1 MESNKTNQKPL
12 SLWDTTANEKNY
24 QNSSTINQEKV
35 EVAIVGGGFTGLST
49 ALFTAQ
55 SGISAHVLEQEQ
67 IGFGGSGRNVGLVNA
82 GVWLPPS
89 KVISILGKTSGEQF
103 LKTFSAAPQ
112 FVFDLIEKYQ
122 IQCNATRTGT
132 IHAAHA
138 PSGFKNLEERYT
150 DWKQMGEPVELLS
163 KEKVSQLVGTN
174 AFYGGLLD
182 NRAGTINPMGYCR
195 GLARVAIDAGAKI
208 STNTKVTKISKEQ
221 EYWLVETDQGILFAK
236 HVVLATNAYT
246 DSLWPNLKKI
256 FTNIDFFQISTT
268 PLGSISDNIL
278 PERQGVWD
286 TGKIMFS
293 LRKDNMNRLILGSM
307 GATIGTKD
315 QGLTQRWAKK
325 QLNKLFPTLENIDF
339 DYIWSG
345 QIALTADHLPRVFQ
359 LDKNLFAAIG
369 YNGRGITTGTIFGKA
384 IADMIKSGSA
394 SSLPLPLTN
403 LQTDLFATTKSS
415 LFKIAFFANQLI
427 KSI

>member
-1 MESNKTNQKPL
+1 METNQSNQKPL
-12 SLWDTTANEKNY
+12 SLWDTTADEKNY
-24 QNSSTINQEKV
+24 QNSSTIDGEKV

-49 ALFTAQ
+49 ALFAAQ
-55 SGISAHVLEQEQ
+55 SGINAHVLEQER

-82 GVWLPPS
+82 GIWLPPS
-89 KVISILGKTSGEQF
+89 NVMSILGKSTGEYF
-103 LKTFSAAPQ
+103 LKTFGAAPQ
-112 FVFDLIEKYQ
+112 FVFDLIEKFQ

-132 IHAAHA
+132 IHAAHS
-138 PSGFKNLEERYT
+138 PSGFKNLEKRFNY
-150 DWKQMGEPVELLS
+150 WRQIGEPVELLP
-163 KEKVSQLVGTN
+163 KEKVSQLVGTD

-182 NRAGTINPMGYCR
+182 YRAGTINPMGYCR

-221 EYWLVETDQGILFAK
+221 EYWLVETNQGILFAK

-246 DSLWPNLKKI
+246 DSLWLNLKKI
-256 FTNIDFFQISTT
+256 ITNIDFFQIATK
-268 PLGSISDNIL
+268 PLGSIGDDIL
-278 PERQGVWD
+278 PERQGIWD

-325 QLNKLFPTLENIDF
+325 QLNKIFPTLENINF

-359 LDKNLFAAIG
+359 LEKNLFAAIG

-384 IADMIKSGSA
+384 IAEMIKSGSE
-394 SSLPLPLTN
+394 SSLPLPLAN
-403 LQTDLFATTKSS
+403 LQTDPFSSAKSN
-415 LFKIAFFANQLI
+415 LFKFAFLANQLI